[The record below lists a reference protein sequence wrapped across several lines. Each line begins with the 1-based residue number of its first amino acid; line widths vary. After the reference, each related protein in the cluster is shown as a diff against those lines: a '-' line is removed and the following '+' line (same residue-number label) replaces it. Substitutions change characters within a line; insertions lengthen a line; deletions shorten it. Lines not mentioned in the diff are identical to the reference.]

1 MKLQICAVAIT
12 VSLAATG
19 CATKKYVR
27 NTIAPI
33 ERRVAGLDGKT
44 TDHDG
49 SIGELEKGVSL
60 ADERA
65 LSAGSRADAAAREA
79 AKANEQAALANR
91 GVGEAKAS
99 RGAGEARSLAERGQ
113 NRTAEVAR
121 TLGTRIENIDNYKLV
136 GSEDVLFAFGR
147 SDLSKEAQELLDAAV
162 QKVSS
167 MKHYVIEVQGFTD
180 KTGPSR
186 YNLELSRRR
195 AASVVRYL
203 TITHKLPLHRIY
215 TMGYGSDRPTAD
227 NSTREGRMQNRRVEL
242 KFFAADLGAVQ
253 TSSSPGNR

>member
-91 GVGEAKAS
+91 GVGEAK
-99 RGAGEARSLAERGQ
+99 SLAERGQ

-121 TLGTRIENIDNYKLV
+121 TLGSRIENIDNYKLV